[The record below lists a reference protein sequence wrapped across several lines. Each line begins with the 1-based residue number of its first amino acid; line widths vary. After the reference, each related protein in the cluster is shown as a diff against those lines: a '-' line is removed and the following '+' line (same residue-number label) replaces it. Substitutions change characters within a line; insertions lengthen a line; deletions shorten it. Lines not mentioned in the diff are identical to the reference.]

1 MKTKELEILVLI
13 GIPASG
19 KSTWA
24 KDFARR
30 NPDWARVNRDDFR
43 LMLKNAQVCDP
54 KIEDMITDLTKETI
68 RKCLMR
74 KLNVIVDNT
83 NLKLKYINEIVEEFK
98 YSANINFRVFDI
110 SLDKAI
116 ERDEQRE
123 SKVGTGVITKMFND
137 YKKLID
143 TFDFQPVTKT
153 NRPHLVPDFNS
164 KKEQAIVFDINGTL
178 ALMGDRSAF
187 DWMKVYKDEKN
198 EIVAEHVDFHRSKGR
213 KIILVSGRDESCR
226 KLTQEWLEMYGIHYD
241 YLYMRPENDYR
252 KDTIIKREIY
262 QNKIEGIYN
271 VLAVYDDRLQVLDMW
286 YDQNIFTFNVNQ
298 GNHEF

>member
-1 MKTKELEILVLI
+1 
-13 GIPASG
+13 
-19 KSTWA
+19 
-24 KDFARR
+24 
-30 NPDWARVNRDDFR
+30 
-43 LMLKNAQVCDP
+43 
-54 KIEDMITDLTKETI
+54 
-68 RKCLMR
+68 
-74 KLNVIVDNT
+74 
-83 NLKLKYINEIVEEFK
+83 
-98 YSANINFRVFDI
+98 
-110 SLDKAI
+110 
-116 ERDEQRE
+116 
-123 SKVGTGVITKMFND
+123 
-137 YKKLID
+137 
-143 TFDFQPVTKT
+143 
-153 NRPHLVPDFNS
+153 
-164 KKEQAIVFDINGTL
+164 
-178 ALMGDRSAF
+178 MGDRSVF